1 MHFTCTLVQEVG
13 EQTAHDSLMTDD
25 QHVALSLQLHDNW
38 LQPLNQV
45 LVGLKR
51 QERLIKS
58 NITELGFVPFD
69 SVFLEKI
76 ILLFIIFKKKKHTG
90 KSVIREGSNITLED
104 REGFYLSP
112 RVAVMVLVLVP
123 HGKFLWVCFL
133 NRLIRHFFTHSLK
146 HKVIKTLKT

>member
-69 SVFLEKI
+69 SVF
-76 ILLFIIFKKKKHTG
+76 FG
-90 KSVIREGSNITLED
+90 KDN
-104 REGFYLSP
+104 SP
-112 RVAVMVLVLVP
+112 VYY
-123 HGKFLWVCFL
+123 
-133 NRLIRHFFTHSLK
+133 I
-146 HKVIKTLKT
+146 

>member
-1 MHFTCTLVQEVG
+1 MHHFSVHLTCTLVQEVG

-51 QERLIKS
+51 PERLIKS

-69 SVFLEKI
+69 S
-76 ILLFIIFKKKKHTG
+76 
-90 KSVIREGSNITLED
+90 
-104 REGFYLSP
+104 
-112 RVAVMVLVLVP
+112 
-123 HGKFLWVCFL
+123 
-133 NRLIRHFFTHSLK
+133 FFCK
-146 HKVIKTLKT
+146 R